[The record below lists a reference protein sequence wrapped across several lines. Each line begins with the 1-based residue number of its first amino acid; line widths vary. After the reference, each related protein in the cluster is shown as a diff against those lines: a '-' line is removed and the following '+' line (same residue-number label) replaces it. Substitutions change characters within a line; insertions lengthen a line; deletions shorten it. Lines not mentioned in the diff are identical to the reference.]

1 MGGVGGADALAD
13 GIDADQ
19 FAMQAADPHCQIE
32 TEAEA
37 FLADLSD
44 RAGVDTQA
52 QGECGGRPAGT
63 RQVSRQPRR
72 FSGAGQARSPGFATR
87 GERDTEYGVGGCT
100 SDVPGHLAL
109 LRDAEHAA
117 DLGH

>member
-37 FLADLSD
+37 FLAGLSD

-52 QGECGGRPAGT
+52 QGEGGGRPAGT
-63 RQVSRQPRR
+63 RAEPVRPGAPGSPRR
-72 FSGAGQARSPGFATR
+72 GS
-87 GERDTEYGVGGCT
+87 RDTEYGVGGCT

-109 LRDAEHAA
+109 IRDAEHAA